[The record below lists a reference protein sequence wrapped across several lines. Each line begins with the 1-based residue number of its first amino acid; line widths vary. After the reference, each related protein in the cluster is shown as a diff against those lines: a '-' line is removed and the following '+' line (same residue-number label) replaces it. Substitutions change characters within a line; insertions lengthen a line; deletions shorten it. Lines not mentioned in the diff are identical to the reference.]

1 MYELT
6 DRDGR
11 VAAVVLK
18 AAKAGALISN
28 IKREWAVGQKVT
40 SLQDEKGYL
49 PGFMKVGAVIVQGSA
64 SSVQLCLRDP
74 TGSSCRTRLAA
85 GSLLCR
91 RRCTRTVQTPNL

>member
-6 DRDGR
+6 DRQGR

-28 IKREWAVGQKVT
+28 IQREWAVGQKVT

-49 PGFMKVGAVIVQGSA
+49 PGFMKVGAPASA
-64 SSVQLCLRDP
+64 SSCLHVIGP
-74 TGSSCRTRLAA
+74 CHTLWA
-85 GSLLCR
+85 
-91 RRCTRTVQTPNL
+91 